1 MDRHHV
7 LWNKREWESRPQYK
21 QLRETHGLIVPMER
35 EAHNELHRAVPFVP
49 VLGYYGILAV
59 NKAFEEGTDHLESID
74 NLALAIDSIHKNKRM
89 SELERG
95 LANLALESVELQLPF
110 IREGYIKI

>member
-21 QLRETHGLIVPMER
+21 ELRETPGLIVPMER
-35 EAHNELHRAVPFVP
+35 EVHHELHRAVPFVP
-49 VLGYYGILAV
+49 VLGYYGILAA
-59 NKAFEEGTDHLESID
+59 NRAFEEGADHLESID
-74 NLALAIDSIHKNKRM
+74 NLALAIDSIHKNRRM
-89 SELERG
+89 SGIERG
-95 LANLALESVELQLPF
+95 LADLALESIELQLPF